1 MTSLGHLLAVVAL
14 VLFALLLVPGC
25 VVAAQVL
32 AHARRR
38 RPGSAVAFA
47 ATTARGPAVV
57 LVPAHDEAADI
68 DQTVSALLPQLH
80 ADDRV
85 LVVADNCSDATAEI
99 ARAAGAEVVERFDDA
114 RGKGFAIAH
123 GINHLRQHPPFAV
136 VIVDADCELGPEAL
150 EALLSDL
157 ERTARPVQ
165 ARYLMVNARD
175 SSLPR
180 RMAEFAWRVHNW
192 VRPSGWHRLH
202 MPCQLMGTGMAFS
215 WDMLREA
222 PLANASIVEDMKLG
236 IDLALEGCPPVYCER
251 ALVTSRFPISR
262 EATRTQRTRWEH
274 GHLGMIAHELPRLL
288 IGAAKRR
295 DALLLGLAL
304 DLAVPPLAMLAGGMV
319 LSCGLALLGALLG
332 SAMAPLMLS
341 TSLLGLFAL
350 AVLIGWQLR
359 GRDLVSLAELLTA
372 PWYILARLP
381 IYLRFAFNRQR
392 QWVRTDR
399 ESAESICRERANGN
413 RRSDRSPSR
422 RRAHRHP
429 R

>member
-1 MTSLGHLLAVVAL
+1 MTSLGHLLALVAS
-14 VLFALLLVPGC
+14 VLFVLLLVPAC
-25 VVAAQVL
+25 IVAAQVL
-32 AHARRR
+32 AHARHRP
-38 RPGSAVAFA
+38 PGSSGTFA
-47 ATTARGPAVV
+47 ASRGRGSVVV
-57 LVPAHDEAADI
+57 LVPAHDEEADI
-68 DQTVSALLPQLH
+68 DRTVSALLPQLQ

-85 LVVADNCSDATAEI
+85 LVVADNCSDATAEM
-99 ARAAGAEVVERFDDA
+99 AKAAGAEVVARFNGS

-123 GINHLRQHPPFAV
+123 GIDHLRQHPPSAV
-136 VIVDADCELGPEAL
+136 VIVDADCELGPGAL
-150 EALLSDL
+150 DALLSDL

-165 ARYLMVNARD
+165 ARYLMVNARG

-215 WDMLREA
+215 WEMLRDA

-236 IDLALEGCPPVYCER
+236 IDLALDGCPPVYCER
-251 ALVTSRFPISR
+251 ALVTSRFPVSR

-288 IGAAKRR
+288 LGAAKRS
-295 DALLLGLAL
+295 DALLLGFAL

-332 SAMAPLMLS
+332 SVLAPLMLS
-341 TSLLGLFAL
+341 ASLLGLFAL
-350 AVLIGWQLR
+350 AVLVGWQLR

-381 IYLRFAFNRQR
+381 IYLRFAVNRQK
-392 QWVRTDR
+392 QWVRTGR
-399 ESAESICRERANGN
+399 EGAKPTCPEHEKGQQ
-413 RRSDRSPSR
+413 RSDQAP
-422 RRAHRHP
+422 
-429 R
+429 